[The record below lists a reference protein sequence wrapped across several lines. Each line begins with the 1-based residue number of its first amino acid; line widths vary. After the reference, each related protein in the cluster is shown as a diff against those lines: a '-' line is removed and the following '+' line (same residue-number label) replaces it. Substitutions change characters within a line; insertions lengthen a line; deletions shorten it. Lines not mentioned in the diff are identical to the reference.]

1 MTINPSFPLDVQDV
15 MQVAK
20 WVDPHPETGSPN
32 LSTFCPSIIRQ
43 TSILHTY
50 FSPTYYV
57 HSLVKDFNSVP
68 RTTRLPTSLVRKY
81 SGPSSRVRH
90 QLIICPRNSA
100 RLGRTIGEPLYV
112 LRTCLGIIHPSHEK
126 ALTRRTSHAYLLSR

>member
-68 RTTRLPTSLVRKY
+68 RTTRLPTSLVR
-81 SGPSSRVRH
+81 H
-90 QLIICPRNSA
+90 QLIICPRSA
-100 RLGRTIGEPLYV
+100 RLVRTTGEPLYV